1 MILNIT
7 EFIRKINSL
16 SESTEPIVVKK
27 RGKEVFLAVPL
38 KEEVKRDYP
47 ELYALAKTISLAEF
61 AKKDNIPL
69 EDVIAQLRRQVKKT
83 NGSRE

>member
-1 MILNIT
+1 MVINIT

-16 SESTEPIVVKK
+16 CESKEPIVVKK

-38 KEEVKRDYP
+38 NSEVKKNYP
-47 ELYALAKTISLAEF
+47 ELYSLSKTIALAEF

-69 EDVIAQLRRQVKKT
+69 EDVIAQLRRQAKKT
-83 NGSRE
+83 NGSRD